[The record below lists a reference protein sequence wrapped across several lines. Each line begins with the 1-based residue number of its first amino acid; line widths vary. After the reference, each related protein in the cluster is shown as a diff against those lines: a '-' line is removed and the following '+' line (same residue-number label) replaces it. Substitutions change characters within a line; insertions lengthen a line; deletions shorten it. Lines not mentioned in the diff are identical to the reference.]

1 MKRQPLRFFLFI
13 IGVMLMLFG
22 KGIFAEEKKDFP
34 VTNIHKALSASDA
47 WLNTSRPITAEE
59 LKGRI
64 ILLDFWTFCC
74 INCMHV
80 IPDLHYLEEK
90 FGDKLTVIGVHSA
103 KFDNEKDTDNIRS
116 AMLRY
121 GIEHPVINDADFAVW
136 RAFGVRA
143 WPTLVLINPE
153 GRLEEVYSGEGNRDA
168 IEADVAALI
177 KKHDSRLAKAALPIS
192 LEKNKAPAG
201 VLAFPGK
208 IDVLQNTD
216 TVDEPLLYISDTG
229 HHRIVTVG
237 ISGKS
242 GLVIGSGQAG
252 FKDGSFAEAQFRS
265 PQGIAYDGS
274 RLRLYVADTGN
285 HALRMVD
292 FKTNQVTTL
301 AGTGERGMPFPVTE
315 KLRMPA
321 PKDMALASPWDVL
334 LFPDQNYLVIAMA
347 GTHQLWRYDIKN
359 DQMQL
364 LAGSGRES
372 IDDGALPFNSLSQPS
387 GLARIGD
394 TLYFVDSETSSLRT
408 YKNGELSTLIGTGLF
423 DFGFADGKQ
432 GKALMQHAI
441 GVSADEYND
450 PTGVYIT
457 DSYNHAIRRYDT
469 KTGELTTVA
478 GTNQRG
484 NKDGGVKDARFN
496 EPNDIIKAGNKYYV
510 ADTNNHAIR
519 VIDMA
524 AGTVS
529 TLRLDLPIP
538 KAKEASVAPEK
549 NLPQLRELKIPPV
562 GTDAVVIRLALP
574 KGWKINEEAPSW
586 MALYEAN
593 KDGGFKVAAKFGHEE
608 MQKTS
613 TLKLPKLAS
622 GTKYRLQG
630 TFYYC
635 EKTEGSL
642 CLLKSVDA
650 VFSAKAKGGEKEIV
664 IELEP
669 RVP

>member
-1 MKRQPLRFFLFI
+1 
-13 IGVMLMLFG
+13 MLFG
-22 KGIFAEEKKDFP
+22 KGIFAEEKKEFP
-34 VTNIHKALSASDA
+34 VTNIHKALAASDA
-47 WLNTSRPITAEE
+47 WLNTSRALTAEE

-74 INCMHV
+74 INCIHV
-80 IPDLHYLEEK
+80 ITELHYLEEK

-103 KFDNEKDTDNIRS
+103 KFDNEKDTENIRS

-121 GIEHPVINDADFAVW
+121 NIEHPVINDADFAVW

-153 GRLEEVYSGEGNRDA
+153 GRLEKVYSGEGNRDA
-168 IEADVAALI
+168 IESDVAALI
-177 KKHDSRLAKAALPIS
+177 KKYDSRLAKAALTIS

-201 VLAFPGK
+201 ALAFPGK
-208 IDVLQNTD
+208 MDVLQDTD
-216 TVDEPLLYISDTG
+216 TVDEPLLYISDTS
-229 HHRIVTVG
+229 HHRIVTAG
-237 ISGKS
+237 ISGKA
-242 GLVIGSGQAG
+242 GIVIGSGQAG

-265 PQGIAYDGS
+265 PQGVAYDGS

-315 KLRMPA
+315 KLRTPA

-364 LAGSGRES
+364 LAGNGRES

-394 TLYFVDSETSSLRT
+394 TLYFVDSETSSLRS

-441 GVSADEYND
+441 GLSTNERDD
-450 PTGVYIT
+450 PTGIYIA
-457 DSYNHAIRRYDT
+457 DSYNHAIRRYDI
-469 KTGELTTVA
+469 KTEELTTIA

-484 NKDGGVKDARFN
+484 NKDGGVKDSRFN
-496 EPNDIIKAGNKYYV
+496 EPNDIIKAGGKYYIT
-510 ADTNNHAIR
+510 DTNNNAIR
-519 VIDMA
+519 VLDLA

-529 TLRLDLPIP
+529 TLKIYLPMP
-538 KAKEASVAPEK
+538 KAKESDPAPEK
-549 NLPQLRELKIPPV
+549 NLPQLQELKVPAV
-562 GTDAVVIRLALP
+562 GTEGVVVKLSLP

-586 MALYEAN
+586 MALYEAH
-593 KDGGFKVAAKFGHEE
+593 KDGSFKIAAKFTREE
-608 MQKTS
+608 MQKAKS
-613 TLKLPKLAS
+613 LALPKLKPD
-622 GTKYRLQG
+622 GKYRLQG

-642 CLLKSVDA
+642 CLFKSVDA
-650 VFSAKAKGGEKEIV
+650 TFKAKPKGGGKEIV

-669 RVP
+669 RLP